1 MSVSEEGD
9 SGSNL
14 SAGRFAFRKAEDE
27 NSKAVI
33 PKQKLTQVN
42 PLD

>member
-9 SGSNL
+9 SGSIL
-14 SAGRFAFRKAEDE
+14 SAGCFAFRRAEDE
-27 NSKAVI
+27 NSKVVI
-33 PKQKLTQVN
+33 PKQKLTRDN